1 MNDLLELKGRLEKA
15 PFSGPVINNLSTT
28 KKIVANDLIKL
39 KEDLIRLNRFWN
51 EQHILNG
58 ALVSVY
64 YNRVIPKSS
73 RLKGFFSKGS
83 EPSNKYVKGVRFND
97 NTDKKHIITYYIG
110 KDVLKESI
118 SRIDLLI
125 KIIDEQ
131 FNGFIDAN
139 KLKSLDIDE
148 TPLNKYNISKSAFKK
163 YITDMVDI
171 EKFDVYENNDVI
183 KEKNSYITIFDTDI
197 NIEDLMQKIG
207 LKNTEYE
214 IFANDTIYVN
224 DSSILLKIRQSA
236 SYIISM
242 AMIDLATYYQESEN
256 KVNDKADFLNMPSPT
271 NEPTIGVIDTLFDK
285 DVYFSEWVEY
295 KDCLNEHITREKKDY
310 IHGTEVSSIIVDGAR
325 SNTKWDDECGLFKVR
340 HFGVAKEGVNNSYD
354 IINKIKRIVSENT
367 DIHVWNI
374 SLGSKF
380 EINQNYIS
388 PEAAALDEIQY
399 ENNVIFVVAGTNTNE
414 NKDVVRIGAPADSI
428 NSLVVNATDKDGKKA
443 SYSRKGKVLSFF
455 VKPDVCAFGGD
466 SSEYINVCTP
476 TGLDF
481 QRGTSFA
488 APWISRKLCY
498 LIDKMGLSREIAK
511 ALIIDSAVGWKKT
524 NPDEEYLGYGVVPTK
539 ISDVML
545 SPKDEIKFY
554 IEGNANSYY
563 TYTYNLPVPMVNDK
577 FPFYAKAVLCYFPK
591 CTRSQGVDYTNT
603 ELDLQFGRI
612 GKKGRISSINRN
624 TQGEELE
631 RATNEATARELYRK
645 WDNVKVVVDEI
656 KDKKIYRQSYNNS
669 NLWGLKITN
678 KERFERDRGLKFGAV
693 VTLKEMNG
701 KNRIREFIDQCTMR
715 NWIVNRINIENRLDV
730 YAAAEEIIKFE

>member
-1 MNDLLELKGRLEKA
+1 MNDLLELKGRLEPA
-15 PFSGPVINNLSTT
+15 PYSGPVGSNLAKN
-28 KKIVANDLIKL
+28 KKIESATLLKL
-39 KEDLIRLNRFWN
+39 KTDLERLSVFW
-51 EQHILNG
+51 EGEKILSG
-58 ALVSVY
+58 ALISVY
-64 YNRVIPKSS
+64 YNRVIPKSA
-73 RLKGFFSKGS
+73 RLKGLFSKGS
-83 EPSNKYVKGVRFND
+83 EHSNNYVKGVRFSDIN
-97 NTDKKHIITYYIG
+97 DKKHIITYYIS
-110 KDVLKESI
+110 KDILKKSI

-125 KIIDEQ
+125 KIIDRYFDGVVDNE
-131 FNGFIDAN
+131 
-139 KLKSLDIDE
+139 KLNSLDKDE
-148 TPLNKYNISKSAFKK
+148 APLKQFKISKSAFKK

-171 EKFDVYENNDVI
+171 EKFDLYENNDI
-183 KEKNSYITIFDTDI
+183 INEKNSYITIFETDI
-197 NIEDLMQKIG
+197 SIVNLMQKIG

-214 IFANDTIYVN
+214 VFANDTIYSN
-224 DSSILLKIRQSA
+224 DSSVLLKIRQNA
-236 SYIISM
+236 PYIISM
-242 AMIDLATYYQESEN
+242 AMMDLATYYKESEN
-256 KVNDKADFLNMPSPT
+256 KIDINADFSNMPSPT

-285 DVYFSEWVEY
+285 ECYFAEWVKY
-295 KDCLNEHITREKKDY
+295 KDCLNEHITREPKDY
-310 IHGTEVSSIIVDGAR
+310 VHGTEVSSIIVDGAR
-325 SNTKWDDECGLFKVR
+325 SNKKWDDECGMFQVR

-354 IINKIKRIVSENT
+354 IINKIKRIVRENS

-428 NSLVVNATDKDGKKA
+428 NSLVINAVDKDGKKA

-466 SSEYINVCTP
+466 SNEYINVCTP
-476 TGLDF
+476 TGLDL
-481 QRGTSFA
+481 QHGTSFA

-511 ALIIDSAVGWKKT
+511 ALIIDSAVGWKKN
-524 NPDEEYLGYGVVPTK
+524 NPNEEYLGYGIVPTK

-545 SPKDEIKFY
+545 GQKDEIKFY

-563 TYTYNLPVPMVNDK
+563 TYTYNLPVPMVNEK

-603 ELDLQFGRI
+603 ELDLQFGRM
-612 GKKGRISSINRN
+612 GKKGIRSINRN
-624 TQGEELE
+624 TQGEDLE
-631 RATNEATARELYRK
+631 KATNEATARDLYRK

-656 KDKKIYRQSYNNS
+656 KDKKIPRQSYNNS

-678 KERFERDRGLKFGAV
+678 KERFERNRGLKFGVV
-693 VTLKEMNG
+693 VTLKEMYG
-701 KNRIREFIDQCTMR
+701 KNRVREFIDQCTMR
-715 NWIVNRINIENRLDV
+715 NWIVNRINIDNRLDI
-730 YAAAEEIIKFE
+730 YAAAEEIIEFE

>member
-1 MNDLLELKGRLEKA
+1 MNDLLELKGRLEPA
-15 PFSGPVINNLSTT
+15 PYSGPVGTNLAKT
-28 KKIVANDLIKL
+28 KKVESINLLKL
-39 KEDLIRLNRFWN
+39 KADLERLSIFWEGEN
-51 EQHILNG
+51 ILSG
-58 ALVSVY
+58 ALISVY
-64 YNRVIPKSS
+64 YNRVIPKSA
-73 RLKGFFSKGS
+73 RLKGLFSKGS
-83 EPSNKYVKGVRFND
+83 EHSNNYVRGVRFSDVN
-97 NTDKKHIITYYIG
+97 DKKHIITYYIG
-110 KDVLKESI
+110 KETLKESI

-125 KIIDEQ
+125 KIIDGYFDGVVDSE
-131 FNGFIDAN
+131 
-139 KLKSLDIDE
+139 KLNSLDKDE
-148 TPLNKYNISKSAFKK
+148 TPLKLFKISKSAFKK

-171 EKFDVYENNDVI
+171 EKFDLYENNDIVD
-183 KEKNSYITIFDTDI
+183 EKNSYITIFDTDI
-197 NIEDLMQKIG
+197 SIVNLMQKIG

-214 IFANDTIYVN
+214 VFANDTIYSN
-224 DSSILLKIRQSA
+224 DSSVLLKIRQNA
-236 SYIISM
+236 PYIISM
-242 AMIDLATYYQESEN
+242 AMIDLATYYKESEN
-256 KVNDKADFLNMPSPT
+256 KIDMNADFSNMPSPT

-285 DVYFSEWVEY
+285 ECYFTEWVDY
-295 KDCLNEHITREKKDY
+295 KDCLNEHITREPKDY
-310 IHGTEVSSIIVDGAR
+310 VHGTEVSSIIVDGAR
-325 SNTKWDDECGLFKVR
+325 SNKKWDDECGMFQVR

-354 IINKIKRIVSENT
+354 IINKIKRIVKENN

-428 NSLVVNATDKDGKKA
+428 NSLVINAVDKNGKKA

-476 TGLDF
+476 TGLDI
-481 QRGTSFA
+481 QQGTSFA

-524 NPDEEYLGYGVVPTK
+524 NPNEEYLGYGIVPTK

-545 SPKDEIKFY
+545 GQKDEIKFY

-563 TYTYNLPVPMVNDK
+563 TYTYNLPVPMVNEK

-603 ELDLQFGRI
+603 ELDLQFGRM
-612 GKKGRISSINRN
+612 GKKGIRSINRN
-624 TQGEELE
+624 TQGEDLE
-631 RATNEATARELYRK
+631 KATNEATARDLYRK

-656 KDKKIYRQSYNNS
+656 KDKKIPRQSYNNS

-678 KERFERDRGLKFGAV
+678 KERFERDRGLKFGVV
-693 VTLKEMNG
+693 VTLKEMYG
-701 KNRIREFIDQCTMR
+701 KNRIREFVDQCTMR
-715 NWIVNRINIENRLDV
+715 NWIVNRINIDNRLDV
-730 YAAAEEIIKFE
+730 YSAAEEIIEFE

>member
-1 MNDLLELKGRLEKA
+1 MNDLLELKGKLEPA
-15 PFSGPVINNLSTT
+15 PYTGPIGTNLSKT
-28 KKIVANDLIKL
+28 KKIESINLLKL
-39 KEDLIRLNRFWN
+39 KADLERLNVFWEGEN
-51 EQHILNG
+51 ILSG

-64 YNRVIPKSS
+64 YNRVIPKSA
-73 RLKGFFSKGS
+73 RLKGLFSKGS
-83 EPSNKYVKGVRFND
+83 EHSNNYVRGVRFND
-97 NTDKKHIITYYIG
+97 VDDKKHIITYYIG
-110 KDVLKESI
+110 KDTLKKSI
-118 SRIDLLI
+118 TRIELLI
-125 KIIDEQ
+125 KILDS
-131 FNGFIDAN
+131 FFDGVIDAD
-139 KLKSLDIDE
+139 KLNFLDKDE
-148 TPLNKYNISKSAFKK
+148 TPLKPFKISKSAFKK

-171 EKFDVYENNDVI
+171 EKFDLYENNDIVD
-183 KEKNSYITIFDTDI
+183 EKNSYITIFDTDI
-197 NIEDLMQKIG
+197 SIVNLMQKIG

-214 IFANDTIYVN
+214 VFANDTIYSN
-224 DSSILLKIRQSA
+224 DSSVLLKIRQNA
-236 SYIISM
+236 PYIISM
-242 AMIDLATYYQESEN
+242 AMIDLATYYKESEN
-256 KVNDKADFLNMPSPT
+256 KIDMNADFSNIPSPT

-285 DVYFSEWVEY
+285 ESYFTEWVDY
-295 KDCLNEHITREKKDY
+295 KDCLNEHITREPKDY
-310 IHGTEVSSIIVDGAR
+310 VHGTEVSSIIVDGSR
-325 SNTKWDDECGLFKVR
+325 SNKKWDDECGMFQVR

-354 IINKIKRIVSENT
+354 IINKIKRIIKENN

-414 NKDVVRIGAPADSI
+414 NKDIVRIGAPADSI
-428 NSLVVNATDKDGKKA
+428 NSLVINAVDKNGKKA

-466 SSEYINVCTP
+466 SNEYINVCTP
-476 TGLDF
+476 TGLDL
-481 QRGTSFA
+481 QQGTSFA

-524 NPDEEYLGYGVVPTK
+524 NPNEEYLGYGVVPTK
-539 ISDVML
+539 ISDVL
-545 SPKDEIKFY
+545 LGQKDEIKFY

-563 TYTYNLPVPMVNDK
+563 TYTYNLPVPLVNEK

-603 ELDLQFGRI
+603 ELDLQFGRM
-612 GKKGRISSINRN
+612 GKKGIRSINRN
-624 TQGEELE
+624 TQGEDLE
-631 RATNEATARELYRK
+631 KATNEATARDLYRK

-656 KDKKIYRQSYNNS
+656 KDKKIPRQSYNNS

-678 KERFERDRGLKFGAV
+678 KERFERDRGLKFGVV
-693 VTLKEMNG
+693 VTLKEMYG

-715 NWIVNRINIENRLDV
+715 NWIVNRINVENRLNV
-730 YAAAEEIIKFE
+730 YVAAEETIEFE